1 MLSDMTVTNFYNYGT
16 MNQIEAGATQTNNYY
31 GATAESVP
39 ASAYTDEVVGRAIAA
54 LNGEEKPLCEKQLF
68 LAVIKVLAAKCGWS
82 PTWAASCERINRLE
96 VAQELA
102 VRCDYNNLKA
112 SIALKFAGLD
122 YKDWETYEPRESE
135 RAVFR
140 KNRALAKLFEEEL
153 DRQLQQPH

>member
-1 MLSDMTVTNFYNYGT
+1 MKV
-16 MNQIEAGATQTNNYY
+16 A
-31 GATAESVP
+31 AEMQLP
-39 ASAYTDEVVGRAIAA
+39 KFVGRTHG
-54 LNGEEKPLCEKQLF
+54 LRMSEM
-68 LAVIKVLAAKCGWS
+68 
-82 PTWAASCERINRLE
+82 RINRLE

-140 KNRALAKLFEEEL
+140 KNHALAKLLEEEL